1 MRTTPRLPA
10 RQKGVALIIALVLL
24 LVMSLLGV
32 SSLRTSLMQE
42 SMSGAT
48 FDRGLAF
55 QAAEAALREG
65 EALLVGPV
73 PPPIPPSG
81 CVGGLCSQPIPAEG
95 APDRWTDP
103 SFNGWTN
110 GTTPL
115 GDLVEGQQYFVEDM
129 GQAPNWPGCE
139 QEIPVNALCL
149 SPRYRITARSGD
161 ETQARSRAMLQS
173 SFSTP

>member
-1 MRTTPRLPA
+1 MRKLPRPPR
-10 RQKGVALIIALVLL
+10 RQQGVALVIALVLL
-24 LVMSLLGV
+24 LVMSVLGV
-32 SSLRTSLMQE
+32 SSLKTSMMQE
-42 SMSGAT
+42 RMSGAA

-73 PPPIPPSG
+73 PPAIPANG
-81 CVGGLCSQPIPAEG
+81 CLGGLCARPVPAQG
-95 APDRWTDP
+95 VPDRWADP
-103 SFNGWTN
+103 TFAGWAD

-115 GDLVEGQQYFVEDM
+115 GGLIEGQQYFVEDM
-129 GQAPNWPGCE
+129 GPAPNWPGCE

-161 ETQARSRAMLQS
+161 ETQARSRVVLQS
-173 SFSTP
+173 SFATP